1 MKTTRT
7 IVNLFILLIYPV
19 LVMAQIDHLEPPF
32 WWTGM
37 RNPQLQLMAHGKDI
51 SSKNVSITY
60 AGVELESICLVQ
72 NPNFMFI
79 NLKISPDAKPGE
91 FDIQFNLAGNAS
103 ESYTYELREREP
115 GSSERNGFNNSD
127 VLYLLM
133 PDRFANGDPSNDEVK
148 GMKEGLSRNEPYGR
162 HGGDIKGI
170 MDHIDYISGMGFT
183 AIWLNPVLENDQPKE
198 SYHGYATTD
207 FFKVDK
213 RFGTNEDYRKLGELA
228 KGKGIKLIMDMIFN
242 HCGSEHWWMKD
253 MPSTD
258 WINYYPDYTIT
269 NHRRTVNQDPHASD
283 YDSQIF
289 TDGWFV
295 PTMPDLNL
303 KNPFMANY
311 LIQNSIWW
319 IEFVGLSGIRM
330 DTYPYP
336 YKVAMADWNK
346 RVLEEYPDFNIV
358 GEEWSENPAI
368 VSYWQRGQTN
378 SDGYQGD
385 LPSLMD
391 FPLQNALS
399 RALNEPE
406 DWGTGLIRLYET
418 LACDFLYP
426 DPDNLVIFPDNHDMS
441 RFFMQVGMN
450 VDLFKLGIAYILTT
464 RGIPQIFYG
473 TEILMTHTESN
484 GHGHIRKDFP
494 GGWEGDKINGFT
506 GRGLTT
512 QELEI
517 QNYFRKILIWRKTN
531 PVIFSG
537 ELTHFVPQNG
547 VYVYFRH
554 NRESIVMVILNKN
567 DKEQLLKLDRFR
579 EVLGDN
585 MKGTDVITGSEY
597 DLKDS
602 ILIPALSPLI
612 LEIFKP

>member
-1 MKTTRT
+1 MKTTST

-19 LVMAQIDHLEPPF
+19 LVMAQIDHFEPPF
-32 WWTGM
+32 WWAGM
-37 RNPQLQLMAHGKDI
+37 RNPHLQLLVHGKDI
-51 SSKNVSITY
+51 SEKNVSINY
-60 AGVELESICLVQ
+60 AGVELESICLVE
-72 NPNFMFI
+72 NPNFIFI
-79 NLKISPDAKPGE
+79 NLKISPDTKAGK
-91 FDIQFNLAGNAS
+91 FDIQFSLGDRTS
-103 ESYTYELREREP
+103 ESYTYELRERDP

-127 VLYLLM
+127 VLYLVM

-148 GMKEGLSRNEPYGR
+148 GMKEGLNRDELYGR
-162 HGGDIKGI
+162 HGGDLKGI
-170 MDHIDYISGMGFT
+170 MDHINYISEMGFT

-207 FFKVDK
+207 FYKVDE
-213 RFGTNEDYRKLGELA
+213 RIGTNEDYRKLGELA
-228 KGKGIKLIMDMIFN
+228 KENGIKLIMDMIFN

-258 WINYYPDYTIT
+258 WINYFPDYTIT

-303 KNPFMANY
+303 RNPFMANY

-319 IEFVGLSGIRM
+319 IEYVGLSGIRM

-336 YKVAMADWNK
+336 YKVAMSEWNK
-346 RVLEEYPDFNIV
+346 RVLEEYPDFNMV

-378 SDGYQGD
+378 SDGYQGE

-406 DWGTGLIRLYET
+406 NWSTGLIRLYET

-426 DPDNLVIFPDNHDMS
+426 DPDNLVVFPDNHDMS
-441 RFFMQVGMN
+441 RFSMQVGMK

-473 TEILMTHTESN
+473 TEILMTHTEGN
-484 GHGHIRKDFP
+484 EHGHIRKDFP
-494 GGWEGDKINGFT
+494 GGWQGDKINGFT
-506 GRGLTT
+506 GKGLTP

-517 QNYFRKILIWRKTN
+517 QDYFKRLLMWRKTN
-531 PVIFSG
+531 PAVISG

-547 VYVYFRH
+547 VYVYFRY
-554 NRESIVMVILNKN
+554 NKESKVMVILNKN

-579 EVLGDN
+579 EVLSYN
-585 MKGTDVITGSEY
+585 MKGTDVITGTEY
-597 DLKDS
+597 ELKDG
-602 ILIPALSPLI
+602 ILIPASYPLI
-612 LEIFKP
+612 LEIEP